1 MATVASTGST
11 GSTTTTT
18 DAATQLSAAFDQAIA
33 AQAAI
38 QQVSITRQPQL
49 DASKEKPR

>member
-1 MATVASTGST
+1 MATVATTGTTATTSTAT
-11 GSTTTTT
+11 
-18 DAATQLSAAFDQAIA
+18 AASQLSAAFDQAIA

>member
-1 MATVASTGST
+1 MATVASTGTT
-11 GSTTTTT
+11 GSTSTAT
-18 DAATQLSAAFDQAIA
+18 AASQLSAAFDQAIA
-33 AQAAI
+33 AQASI

>member
-1 MATVASTGST
+1 MATVAATASTGGTST
-11 GSTTTTT
+11 S

>member
-1 MATVASTGST
+1 MAVATATGATGTTSTAS
-11 GSTTTTT
+11 
-18 DAATQLSAAFDQAIA
+18 AAADLSKAFDQAIA
-33 AQAAI
+33 AQAAL